1 MSNIKTDSPTGQT
14 DREYLEFD
22 LEPETMA
29 TVEQMASEAGVSPF
43 EMCVI
48 LLRERLATELGGL
61 TEPKAKP
68 AA

>member
-1 MSNIKTDSPTGQT
+1 MSNIKTNLSSGQA

-29 TVEQMASEAGVSPF
+29 TVEQMAAEAGISPF

-48 LLRERLATELGGL
+48 LLRERLAELGVSDEASTGIM
-61 TEPKAKP
+61 P
-68 AA
+68 